1 MAHNPKIWMVGTE
14 LVKPFSL
21 VRDCTLVV
29 ESENDLNM
37 FHEVFVR
44 GEHLADDIPSQPV
57 RITWSDNTPYH
68 PQKLSDSLLLIVH
81 VSILLQPDWEWDSE
95 IEKAWNVGEGDL
107 LPLI

>member
-1 MAHNPKIWMVGTE
+1 MAHNPKIWMVRTE

-29 ESENDLNM
+29 ESEHDLNM

-44 GEHLADDIPSQPV
+44 RKHLADDISSQPV
-57 RITWSDNTPYH
+57 RITRPDNAPDN